1 MWHRVPDTV
10 DGPCRIFVMTIP
22 DEVRALDRDLRD
34 VFGSRLTSLV
44 MYGAHDT
51 AHTSHNG
58 PPHSTAAI
66 HTLAVVDTITR
77 DDLKA
82 CAARVS
88 AWHDGGLATPLV
100 LAAHEFNRS
109 LDVFPL
115 EFGAMLSDHLVV
127 SGTNPFEALAVD
139 PADIRRACEVQAR
152 SHLLHLREGYLE
164 AGGRGAAVADLIVQS
179 APPFAALLVSLAR
192 LEGHPAPSAA
202 AAARHA
208 ERILGVPDAI
218 AEIARLADAHDL
230 PSADAERVFGPYLES
245 VEKLVAYV
253 DGWGAR

>member
-1 MWHRVPDTV
+1 
-10 DGPCRIFVMTIP
+10 MTIP
-22 DEVRALDRDLRD
+22 DEVRALDRDLRG
-34 VFGSRLTSLV
+34 VFGGRLTSLV
-44 MYGAHDT
+44 MYGAHLA
-51 AHTSHNG
+51 AHASHG
-58 PPHSTAAI
+58 GSPHAAAAI
-66 HTLAVVDTITR
+66 HTLAVVDAFTR

-82 CAARVS
+82 CAAHVG
-88 AWHDGGLATPLV
+88 AWHDRGLATPLV

-115 EFGAMLSDHLVV
+115 EFGAILSDHIVV
-127 SGTNPFEALAVD
+127 SGRNPFEALAVD
-139 PADIRRACEVQAR
+139 TADIRRACEMQAR

-164 AGGRGAAVADLIVQS
+164 ARGRPAAVSDLIAQS

-192 LEGHPAPSAA
+192 LEGHPAPNVA

-218 AEIARLADAHDL
+218 AEIARLADTHDL

-253 DGWGAR
+253 DGWSTR